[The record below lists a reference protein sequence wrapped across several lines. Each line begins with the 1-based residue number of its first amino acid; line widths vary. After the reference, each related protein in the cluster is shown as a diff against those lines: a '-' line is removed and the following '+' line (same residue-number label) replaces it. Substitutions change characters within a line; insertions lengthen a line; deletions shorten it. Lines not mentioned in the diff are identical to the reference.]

1 MSTLMWTVSELE
13 DPQPIFVNLAD
24 MKQAQYSLPD
34 PRVYARV
41 CVCMCACVDVHYA
54 WSPWGPLPQT
64 YCSAPPAENTLILLL
79 RALQPAL
86 FFRLALI
93 L

>member
-24 MKQAQYSLPD
+24 MKQAHYSLPD

-41 CVCMCACVDVHYA
+41 CVYVCV
-54 WSPWGPLPQT
+54 
-64 YCSAPPAENTLILLL
+64 C
-79 RALQPAL
+79 
-86 FFRLALI
+86 
-93 L
+93 